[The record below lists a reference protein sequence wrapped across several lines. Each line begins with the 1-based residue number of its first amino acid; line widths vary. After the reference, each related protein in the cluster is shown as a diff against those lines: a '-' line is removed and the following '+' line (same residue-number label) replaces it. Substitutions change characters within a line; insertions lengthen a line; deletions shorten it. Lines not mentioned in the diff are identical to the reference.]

1 MHTDNRKAYRAER
14 TKQAV
19 PQENSKKEKSC
30 GTFCIKEDWTT
41 MLSGAILTLQTNI

>member
-1 MHTDNRKAYRAER
+1 MLITERHIGQNEQNRQCRR
-14 TKQAV
+14 RIL
-19 PQENSKKEKSC
+19 KEKSC